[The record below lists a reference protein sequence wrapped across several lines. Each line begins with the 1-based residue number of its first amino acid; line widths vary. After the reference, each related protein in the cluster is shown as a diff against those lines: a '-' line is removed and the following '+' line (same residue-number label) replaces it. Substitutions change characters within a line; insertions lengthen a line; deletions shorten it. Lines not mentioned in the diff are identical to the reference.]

1 MLNSVPVPAHAGPAD
16 HEPFQVE
23 TEEASIAAR
32 SKFVGADG
40 VVDFDVDDHAAL
52 GVHDSPCQRNQDDT
66 VPHAMTEELALRVAR
81 HER

>member
-32 SKFVGADG
+32 SKFLGADG
-40 VVDFDVDDHAAL
+40 VVDFDVDNHAAL
-52 GVHDSPCQRNQDDT
+52 GVHDSALSAESGRHGSSRHDGR
-66 VPHAMTEELALRVAR
+66 VALRVAR
-81 HER
+81 CER